1 LNPQQNQSGFSLI
14 ELLIA
19 MVLSLF
25 FVGGA
30 IAYLISSR
38 TMVNLQDSSSR
49 IQENALYVLDEMVS
63 SIRMAGYYNLLSP
76 GAQIPAGQF
85 YTGVCGNF
93 DPCTADGTQEIN
105 NYSDRIAVMLN
116 PPEDDGT
123 DADCIG
129 NAIHSDPVIATSAV
143 VANLYHVENRA
154 GVNTLVC
161 ESFLISK
168 AGSAISITPT
178 PYELVGGIDSLQIL
192 YGVTDMADIAE
203 IDTTINRYISATT
216 LSATQPPVGA
226 TSPWVDVATVR
237 LAILS
242 ASGFSDKS
250 STHASEDFN
259 VLDAQTFTKTD
270 RNLRKLYT
278 STVLI
283 NNSRI

>member
-1 LNPQQNQSGFSLI
+1 LNLQQNQSGFSLI
-14 ELLIA
+14 ELLLA

-25 FVGGA
+25 FVAGA
-30 IAYLISSR
+30 IAFLISTK
-38 TMVNLQDSSSR
+38 TMSNLQESSSR

-93 DPCTADGTQEIN
+93 DPCTADGTQAIN
-105 NYSDRIAVMLN
+105 NFSDRIAVMLN

-123 DADCIG
+123 DADCVG
-129 NAIHSDPVIATSAV
+129 NVIHSDPVIATSAV
-143 VANLYHVENRA
+143 VANLYHVERRD

-168 AGSAISITPT
+168 AGTATSITPT

-192 YGVTDMADIAE
+192 YGVTDMADISE

-216 LSATQPPVGA
+216 LSASRPPVGA
-226 TSPWVDVATVR
+226 TNPWVDVATVR

-250 STHASEDFN
+250 STRTSEDFN
-259 VLDAQTFTKTD
+259 VLDAQTLTTTD

-278 STVLI
+278 STVLV